1 MSIPLLRAFIQL
13 KEVPMKS
20 LRFSAVLAM
29 ACLSPLLQGCGGG
42 HYYQI
47 TDPKSGDTYYTRSV
61 DHAENNS
68 AISFVDA
75 KTGKRVTL
83 DRMDVHVLEEKEYG
97 AAVNRSTGG

>member
-1 MSIPLLRAFIQL
+1 
-13 KEVPMKS
+13 MKS
-20 LRFSAVLAM
+20 LRLSVVLAM

-61 DHAENNS
+61 DHAENNT

-83 DRMDVHVLEEKEYG
+83 DRMDVHVLSEKDYG
-97 AAVNRSTGG
+97 AAVNHSAGG